1 MEQKKSL
8 FEILEEIVS
17 KDPRYEVEAYNF
29 ILLAF
34 NFTMNRISEHRHMTG
49 RELLGGVKEYALD
62 QYGPMT
68 RTVLEHWG
76 ITCTEDFGEIVFNLV
91 DNGLLG
97 KSETDSRDDFKNV
110 FDFATAFD
118 SPFQMNN

>member
-8 FEILEEIVS
+8 FEILEEIVNN
-17 KDPRYEVEAYNF
+17 DPRYEVEAYNF
-29 ILLAF
+29 VLLAF
-34 NFTMNRISEHRHMTG
+34 NYVMNQLNEQRHMTG

-62 QYGPMT
+62 QYGPMA

-76 ITCTEDFGEIVFNLV
+76 ITRTEDFGEIVFNLV

-97 KSETDSRDDFKNV
+97 KSETDSKDDFKNV
-110 FDFATAFD
+110 FDFAKAFD
-118 SPFQMNN
+118 SPFQMNK